1 MLITIHWNWHV
12 NRKKSGV
19 CEAQTVTALP
29 RANEEPAGGGAEKT
43 DNVGVMFISCCV
55 PIALQGL
62 TLTSGINLFP
72 SNIPVKLVCS
82 MKGQQL
88 HLHILLPLSNAL
100 ARHQDYDLWILHYI
114 VTDDFQ
120 ERLFSEGWLTVPWL
134 PNIRWWHSVFWAG
147 EPGTSCETSMNL
159 YLLSPQSFLD
169 FKPPGPKYF
178 LTSVHEIVPSAESDL
193 TLTQWILVCWPT
205 WHV

>member
-12 NRKKSGV
+12 NRKKRSV
-19 CEAQTVTALP
+19 CEAQTVAALP

-72 SNIPVKLVCS
+72 SNVPVKLVCG

-88 HLHILLPLSNAL
+88 HLHILLPLSNVL
-100 ARHQDYDLWILHYI
+100 ARHQDYDLWILALHCCWW
-114 VTDDFQ
+114 
-120 ERLFSEGWLTVPWL
+120 LFSDWWLTVPWL
-134 PNIRWWHSVFWAG
+134 PIIRGWHSVFLGRRNW
-147 EPGTSCETSMNL
+147 
-159 YLLSPQSFLD
+159 D
-169 FKPPGPKYF
+169 FVWNFDESLFAVTTIIPPGLECF
-178 LTSVHEIVPSAESDL
+178 LTSRTFGGIRFDTDSMNSFG
-193 TLTQWILVCWPT
+193 WPT